1 LQNYRTNLN
10 FINME
15 QYILHEDTV
24 NQYVVYVT
32 YEYNPYRPDSDV
44 DPGNPEY
51 VEVDR
56 VYLHST
62 RPAVEPNV
70 VPEEPIDITNFQLV
84 DLMDF
89 AALEEQILD
98 DIKSKE

>member
-1 LQNYRTNLN
+1 
-10 FINME
+10 ME
-15 QYILHEDTV
+15 QYILHEDTS

-32 YEYNPYRPDSDV
+32 YQHHDYRPDSDV

-56 VYLHST
+56 VYIQST
-62 RPAVEPNV
+62 RPVNKPNAI
-70 VPEEPIDITNFQLV
+70 PEEPIDITDFYLV

-89 AALEEQILD
+89 AQLED
-98 DIKSKE
+98 DILQHLNQFK